1 MTIKNPGTGRGSP
14 CMRGNTPFL
23 REGVLPWV
31 RSIQISPI
39 RAPIGRSGGYL
50 GDEIAKTGAHCF
62 RKTPDCPSIAGLRG
76 SACSKKGPNRPNW
89 RGDSSRDGLA
99 DVEMAERGYGVPV
112 RNTSTKVTLMISTL
126 ARHTTS
132 PHSPTWEPPVYPMGR
147 RQQEPDPALLGD
159 EIAKKGAHCFR
170 KTPDCP
176 PIAGLR
182 GSACSKKGPNWPNW
196 RGDSSR
202 NGLADVETGK
212 HGSGDPGRDAPDFTG
227 TGDETG
233 GEHEGLEGEEP
244 VMTTLFEALDPE
256 AREELIRGDVIELV
270 SVIVTA
276 VPDPDR
282 PDDRLS
288 MKIAAEVNDDFAPG
302 TPWIDAE
309 LARLREI
316 CAGAAG
322 DITIPAEDAL
332 HVALNRNRKGLDGLL
347 AGKVGGHPAAWAS
360 DPQLMAFLGTVL
372 QDARAEVSVWW
383 LAWTVGMDDD
393 GKLVVD
399 CEDSLSLPRP
409 AVALRYPD
417 RDSFFAADE
426 TGETRE
432 NILERMRQVN
442 GVVGRMVRELM
453 GGV

>member
-1 MTIKNPGTGRGSP
+1 
-14 CMRGNTPFL
+14 
-23 REGVLPWV
+23 
-31 RSIQISPI
+31 
-39 RAPIGRSGGYL
+39 
-50 GDEIAKTGAHCF
+50 
-62 RKTPDCPSIAGLRG
+62 
-76 SACSKKGPNRPNW
+76 
-89 RGDSSRDGLA
+89 
-99 DVEMAERGYGVPV
+99 
-112 RNTSTKVTLMISTL
+112 
-126 ARHTTS
+126 
-132 PHSPTWEPPVYPMGR
+132 
-147 RQQEPDPALLGD
+147 
-159 EIAKKGAHCFR
+159 
-170 KTPDCP
+170 
-176 PIAGLR
+176 
-182 GSACSKKGPNWPNW
+182 
-196 RGDSSR
+196 
-202 NGLADVETGK
+202 
-212 HGSGDPGRDAPDFTG
+212 
-227 TGDETG
+227 
-233 GEHEGLEGEEP
+233 
-244 VMTTLFEALDPE
+244 MTTLFEALDPE

-276 VPDPDR
+276 VPEPDR